1 MKRQPCDL
9 RCRAITTSPKISCPL
24 PLGAVS
30 FVNTPFLA
38 VSKSRSRI
46 SDVFHRGLTM
56 QIENDG
62 GSPLSSR
69 QVQLELEKG
78 AEGAMIGLIRSHPH
92 DVLFRSSKIFDV
104 G

>member
-1 MKRQPCDL
+1 M
-9 RCRAITTSPKISCPL
+9 ISDVEQL
-24 PLGAVS
+24 PLHRKSAVHCHWGLS
-30 FVNTPFLA
+30 RFTPFLA

-46 SDVFHRGLTM
+46 SDVFHRGSTM

-62 GSPLSSR
+62 GSPMSSR